1 MLNENAYKTA
11 SLQLQYL
18 RRHKDA
24 RALWIVGGNV
34 VRTPNTDWD
43 IRQMEAA
50 GAALVGVFTAG
61 RNVGIFASD
70 NPSIDL
76 AEAII
81 AADVP
86 SVRG

>member
-24 RALWIVGGNV
+24 RSLWIVGGNV
-34 VRTPNTDWD
+34 VRTPNTDRD
-43 IRQMEAA
+43 VAQMLYK
-50 GAALVGVFTAG
+50 GAVLVGVFDG
-61 RNVGIFASD
+61 DMD
-70 NPSIDL
+70 NLAL

-81 AADVP
+81 AADE
-86 SVRG
+86 GD